1 MSDFFRGPAPHKQGA
16 GAGAPA
22 RRDGNS
28 AGQQAGGAQP
38 GNTLRE
44 RFERVKEELVF
55 GEVAVACA
63 LAGSSRR
70 GWDCPACGSEFSV
83 RERRDHLGGRCAMEG
98 CGKGYDMAGLV
109 MEARGISALQAAV
122 FLERLVEEKAA
133 RGNPKAPGLFGGE
146 L

>member
-1 MSDFFRGPAPHKQGA
+1 MQRSQEHIRPV
-16 GAGAPA
+16 
-22 RRDGNS
+22 RD
-28 AGQQAGGAQP
+28 
-38 GNTLRE
+38 LRS
-44 RFERVKEELVF
+44 RLDAVKAELVF

-83 RERRDHLGGRCAMEG
+83 RERSDHLGGRCTMEG

-109 MEARGISALQAAV
+109 MAARGISALQAAA

-146 L
+146 V